1 VWALLL
7 EGTHP
12 GLATDVIYVAGDRVV
27 TDPLCKPFSM
37 GRNMFCV
44 HSKKRMNDVPALKE
58 EKQRTNRRTL
68 SAMLKALK
76 EARARPPWCR
86 FPWELWRVAY
96 VVTHMCAATACHVHV
111 MLVMQSLG
119 LVRHQTWSVVPCR
132 GSDRPRATSARPAH
146 AARRAGRQAAVGGA
160 QRRARPARRG
170 RPVAAARV

>member
-1 VWALLL
+1 VTRGRRARAAVWALLL

-44 HSKKRMNDVPALKE
+44 HSKKRMDDVPALKE

-76 EARARPPWCR
+76 EARAAAAALAPRLPWGSGK
-86 FPWELWRVAY
+86 FSD
-96 VVTHMCAATACHVHV
+96 ATTYTCG
-111 MLVMQSLG
+111 Q
-119 LVRHQTWSVVPCR
+119 P
-132 GSDRPRATSARPAH
+132 
-146 AARRAGRQAAVGGA
+146 RRAMCTLCWS
-160 QRRARPARRG
+160 RRAAASAGAPSDARWF
-170 RPVAAARV
+170 PVAVARASDPG

>member
-1 VWALLL
+1 MWALLL

-44 HSKKRMNDVPALKE
+44 HSKKRMDDAPELKE

-76 EARARPPWCR
+76 EARLPCACP
-86 FPWELWRVAY
+86 FP
-96 VVTHMCAATACHVHV
+96 TSHTA
-111 MLVMQSLG
+111 LG
-119 LVRHQTWSVVPCR
+119 H
-132 GSDRPRATSARPAH
+132 
-146 AARRAGRQAAVGGA
+146 
-160 QRRARPARRG
+160 
-170 RPVAAARV
+170 